1 MKMKTFYYVKY
12 DETSVSKQ
20 ETARDICESLE
31 AFISLELLNGRAKS
45 LAITK
50 LEECY
55 MWIGKAIRDE
65 QIDRGGDN
73 KHVPERGE

>member
-1 MKMKTFYYVKY
+1 MKTFSYVKY
-12 DETSVSKQ
+12 DETSVNKQ
-20 ETARDICESLE
+20 ETAKAICEQLE
-31 AFISLELLNGRAKS
+31 SFLNDQLNNGRAKS

-65 QIDRGGDN
+65 QIGSGDN